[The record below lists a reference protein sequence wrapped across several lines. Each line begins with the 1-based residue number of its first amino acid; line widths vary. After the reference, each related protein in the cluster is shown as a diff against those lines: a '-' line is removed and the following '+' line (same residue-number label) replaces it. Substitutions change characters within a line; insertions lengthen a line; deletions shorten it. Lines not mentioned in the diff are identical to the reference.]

1 MEKLSLLIMFCL
13 YCSIVNATV
22 SSIVGMSNAVS
33 PKCSTN
39 TATNNQANQNAKTID
54 EEYDTLAIIVA
65 EKSLLE
71 ILGQVSN
78 IIKNSTCTGGHAYT
92 LKREQKHSLEK
103 DALNQSDSIMYYED
117 LLSCSEN
124 STDEEED
131 SEPILGLWFE
141 ETLSLSDKISRNANK
156 EKNNE
161 ASAGHIARSPS
172 FQTIESVMRLEK
184 EHIRKDERTK
194 DKEENEMRCRRRDD

>member
-1 MEKLSLLIMFCL
+1 
-13 YCSIVNATV
+13 
-22 SSIVGMSNAVS
+22 
-33 PKCSTN
+33 
-39 TATNNQANQNAKTID
+39 
-54 EEYDTLAIIVA
+54 
-65 EKSLLE
+65 
-71 ILGQVSN
+71 
-78 IIKNSTCTGGHAYT
+78 
-92 LKREQKHSLEK
+92 
-103 DALNQSDSIMYYED
+103 MYYED

-172 FQTIESVMRLEK
+172 FQTIESVIVSTTLHLE
-184 EHIRKDERTK
+184 HGLL
-194 DKEENEMRCRRRDD
+194 EECPK